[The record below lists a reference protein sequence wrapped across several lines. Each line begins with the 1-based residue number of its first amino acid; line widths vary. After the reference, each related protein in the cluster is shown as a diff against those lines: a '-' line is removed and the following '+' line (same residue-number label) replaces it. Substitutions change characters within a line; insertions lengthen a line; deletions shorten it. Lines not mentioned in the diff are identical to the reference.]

1 MYAMDKEGNITRR
14 IAKWVIENK
23 IPLNMKKDDK
33 LKIANLIIT
42 KKVFGE
48 TAEIQFRWGE
58 SLEIKAKGK
67 KKHFCAIYFY

>member
-1 MYAMDKEGNITRR
+1 
-14 IAKWVIENK
+14 
-23 IPLNMKKDDK
+23 MKKDDK